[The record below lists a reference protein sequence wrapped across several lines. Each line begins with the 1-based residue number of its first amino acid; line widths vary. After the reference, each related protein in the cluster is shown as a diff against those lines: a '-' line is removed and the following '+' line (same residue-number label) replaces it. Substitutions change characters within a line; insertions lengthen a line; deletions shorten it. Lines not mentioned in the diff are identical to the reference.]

1 MTRKLFSLGIALSLL
16 TPLTA
21 AEIKPAL
28 ELASPFVDDAVLQR
42 EMPLPVWGWAAPGSK
57 VTVTFAGQTQTATAD
72 ELGKWMLKL
81 QPLAASA
88 EEREMT
94 VNDAVGGSIT
104 RKGLLVGE
112 VWFASGQ
119 SNMDWLAGKSM
130 CVDLANNLSKSKV
143 DVPIREY
150 TVDTGSALFPCT
162 RASSEQGWKRAKSA
176 GGFSALAL
184 AFAAELHQELKVPV
198 GILRSTHGATPI
210 ETWTAYEGFAEH
222 PQLQEIAATIRQSN
236 PGTID
241 SKKALENYVTA
252 LNTWQVESEK
262 LIDRGGA
269 ALPRPKLPGIADDW
283 KGASRKFNKKIAP
296 LIPYAI
302 RGAIWCQ
309 GEHNSDNG
317 KIYAAK
323 MEALINGWRKHWARP
338 ELPFYFTQMQCYGDT
353 NPDSNGFADVREAQT
368 LFFKNAKHVG
378 MVAQHDFNPDP
389 RGIHYTNKL
398 DAGKRLARWA
408 LAHEYGQ
415 DIPYTGPIYKSSNIE
430 SGKVRV
436 QFEQRGPGGGLMVG
450 SKGMQDDFK
459 TPGAYV
465 EPAKETP
472 GAPLKHFRL
481 AGKDRVWHAAE
492 AVIEGSEVVVSSKAV
507 PEPVGV
513 QYAYNASPIGANLY
527 NKAGLPALP
536 FAYFEGKQY
545 FLEDQ
550 PANQA
555 KAEQP
560 TAKNSYLQPST
571 LLRNQA
577 VLQRGLPVPVWGHA
591 EPNTEITVT
600 FGDQKKTTKTND
612 FDYWQVTLDSM
623 PASATGRD
631 LVITCSNGLTKTI
644 KDVLIGDVWVM
655 TGAMSLTSG
664 LAAQK
669 NGESPPKALPLVREF
684 RIRAKARISPTPR
697 KKQLE
702 IGGGKYMAT
711 WDDVNFDSKENQPSA
726 LAYHFASGAQELGVP
741 LGIIT
746 LGSESPPLT
755 WMSPAAIQTAAGFE
769 KERDELNL
777 VYPNTAACK
786 AAITQYIETLKQY
799 HGAVAALLKAGKEIP
814 TDLADKAPAFPQ
826 PFYNEWASRT
836 ESATHTYNFCISPL
850 TPCAVRG
857 VVWIPGKEN
866 ISEDVA
872 RYSPSLKAYADGLAV
887 TYGQKEV
894 PFVYAHPTNKLVSGI
909 TAPQLAHPASA
920 EIDEWPKSFEAI
932 ATELGTA
939 AKNIK

>member
-1 MTRKLFSLGIALSLL
+1 MTQKLLSLGIALSLL

-21 AEIKPAL
+21 APSL

-57 VTVTFAGQTQTATAD
+57 VTVAFASQTQTATAD

-81 QPLAASA
+81 QPLTASA
-88 EEREMT
+88 EERELT
-94 VNDAVGGSIT
+94 VTDTAGGNIT

-119 SNMDWLAGKSM
+119 SNMDWLAGKSL
-130 CVDLANNLSKSKV
+130 CLDLANTLSKSKE
-143 DVPIREY
+143 DIPIREY
-150 TVDTGSALFPCT
+150 TVDTGSALYPCT
-162 RASSEQGWKRAKSA
+162 RADSELGWKRAKSA
-176 GGFSALAL
+176 GSFSALAL
-184 AFAAELHQELKVPV
+184 AFAAELHAELKVPI

-222 PQLQEIAATIRQSN
+222 PQLQEIAANIRQSN
-236 PGTID
+236 PSTTD
-241 SKKALENYVTA
+241 SKAALENYFTA
-252 LNTWQVESEK
+252 LNAWQVESEK
-262 LIDRGGA
+262 LIERGGA

-323 MEALINGWRKHWARP
+323 MDALINGWRKHWARP
-338 ELPFYFTQMQCYGDT
+338 ELPFYFTQMQCYGDAD
-353 NPDSNGFADVREAQT
+353 PDSNGFADIREAQT

-408 LAHEYGQ
+408 LAHEYGK
-415 DIPYTGPIYKSSNIE
+415 DIAYTGPIYKSSNIT
-430 SGKVRV
+430 GDQVRI

-450 SKGMQDDFK
+450 SKGMQNDIK

-472 GAPLKHFRL
+472 GAPLQHFRL
-481 AGKDRVWHAAE
+481 AGKDRVWHAAQ
-492 AVIEGSEVVVSSKAV
+492 AVIEGNEVVVTSKAV

-536 FAYFEGKQY
+536 FAYFEGKQF

-550 PANQA
+550 PAAQA
-555 KAEQP
+555 KAEQ
-560 TAKNSYLQPST
+560 TKAKNSYLQPST

-577 VLQRGLPVPVWGHA
+577 VLQRDLPVPVWGHA
-591 EPNTEITVT
+591 DPNSEITVT

-612 FDYWQVTLDSM
+612 FDYWQVTLDAM
-623 PASATGRD
+623 PASAIGRD
-631 LVITCSNGLTKTI
+631 LTITSSNGLTKTI
-644 KDVLIGDVWVM
+644 KDVLIGDVWFM
-655 TGAMSLTSG
+655 TGAMSLTSSP
-664 LAAQK
+664 APPK
-669 NGESPPKALPLVREF
+669 NGEALPKALPLVREF

-697 KKQLE
+697 KQQME
-702 IGGGKYMAT
+702 IGSGKYMAT
-711 WDDVNFDSKENQPSA
+711 WDNVNFDSKETLPSA
-726 LAYHFASGAQELGVP
+726 LAYHFATGAQEPGVP
-741 LGIIT
+741 LGIVT

-755 WMSPAAIQTAAGFE
+755 WMSPAAMQTAAGFE

-777 VYPNTAACK
+777 VYPNTPACK
-786 AAITQYIETLKQY
+786 AAITQYIQTLKQY
-799 HGAVAALLKAGKEIP
+799 HANISALLKAGKEIP
-814 TDLADKAPAFPQ
+814 IDLADRAPAFPQ

-850 TPCAVRG
+850 TPCAIRG
-857 VVWIPGKEN
+857 VVWIPGKDN
-866 ISEDVA
+866 ITTDVA

-887 TYGQKEV
+887 TYGQPKV
-894 PFVYAHPTNKLVSGI
+894 PFLYAQPTTQLVSGI
-909 TAPQLAHPASA
+909 TPPQLANPPSY
-920 EIDEWPKSFEAI
+920 EINEWPKNLETI
-932 ATELGTA
+932 ATKLGTA
-939 AKNIK
+939 ARIIK